1 VSFFWIINI
10 LSKRNSNWVEH
21 FLKAGSIQL
30 CAIKKLFLPQMHN
43 QVNKNSRIDFFTFIS
58 LLKENLSLQ
67 QLIFTCS
74 AKHSG
79 QETSLLFCMRIL
91 LALLMGCAIFS
102 TFAQNKSQYDNVF
115 LTTANDFKRAEP
127 QVILASD
134 YVYSNPVEKDNAHRE
149 SAINFVM
156 KWMQGTPDFSFPL
169 DETLTKI
176 AKNDYDL
183 IGVYIACC
191 AKYALEKGKGVS
203 RDDIK
208 YNSYVLL
215 VTYCENPN
223 NNYKIRGE
231 VKKLADAKNQG
242 KLKEYLESKK

>member
-1 VSFFWIINI
+1 MNG
-10 LSKRNSNWVEH
+10 LSQRNSNRVEH
-21 FLKAGSIQL
+21 FLIITGYIQM
-30 CAIKKLFLPQMHN
+30 CAIKKYLPQRNN
-43 QVNKNSRIDFFTFIS
+43 QINKNSRIDFFTFIP
-58 LLKENLSLQ
+58 LVKENLSLW

-74 AKHSG
+74 AKQSG
-79 QETSLLFCMRIL
+79 QETSLLFCMRII
-91 LALLMGCAIFS
+91 LALLMGCAIFGS
-102 TFAQNKSQYDNVF
+102 FAQNKSQYDNVF

-215 VTYCENPN
+215 VNYCENPN

>member
-1 VSFFWIINI
+1 M
-10 LSKRNSNWVEH
+10 
-21 FLKAGSIQL
+21 
-30 CAIKKLFLPQMHN
+30 CAIKKYLPQRNN
-43 QVNKNSRIDFFTFIS
+43 QINKNSRIDFFTFIP
-58 LLKENLSLQ
+58 LVKENLSLW

-74 AKHSG
+74 AKQSG
-79 QETSLLFCMRIL
+79 QETSLLFCMRII
-91 LALLMGCAIFS
+91 LALLMGCAILS
-102 TFAQNKSQYDNVF
+102 SFAQSKSQYDNVF
-115 LTTANDFKRAEP
+115 LATASDFKRAEP

-156 KWMQGTPDFSFPL
+156 KWMQGTPDYSFPL

-203 RDDIK
+203 RDEIK

>member
-1 VSFFWIINI
+1 MKIV
-10 LSKRNSNWVEH
+10 L
-21 FLKAGSIQL
+21 A
-30 CAIKKLFLPQMHN
+30 
-43 QVNKNSRIDFFTFIS
+43 S
-58 LLKENLSLQ
+58 L
-67 QLIFTCS
+67 LIFT
-74 AKHSG
+74 
-79 QETSLLFCMRIL
+79 SLS
-91 LALLMGCAIFS
+91 IFS
-102 TFAQNKSQYDNVF
+102 QSKSQYDNVF
-115 LTTANDFKRAEP
+115 LATASDFRRAEP

-156 KWMQGTPDFSFPL
+156 KWMQGTPDYSFPL

-215 VTYCENPN
+215 VNYCENPV

-231 VKKLADAKNQG
+231 VKKLADAKNQD

>member
-1 VSFFWIINI
+1 MNG
-10 LSKRNSNWVEH
+10 LSQRNSNRVEH
-21 FLKAGSIQL
+21 FLIITGYIQM
-30 CAIKKLFLPQMHN
+30 CAIKKYLPQRNN
-43 QVNKNSRIDFFTFIS
+43 QINKNSRIDFFTFIP
-58 LLKENLSLQ
+58 LVKENLSLW

-74 AKHSG
+74 AKQSG
-79 QETSLLFCMRIL
+79 QETSLLFCMRII
-91 LALLMGCAIFS
+91 LALLMGCAIFGS
-102 TFAQNKSQYDNVF
+102 FAQNKSQYDNVF